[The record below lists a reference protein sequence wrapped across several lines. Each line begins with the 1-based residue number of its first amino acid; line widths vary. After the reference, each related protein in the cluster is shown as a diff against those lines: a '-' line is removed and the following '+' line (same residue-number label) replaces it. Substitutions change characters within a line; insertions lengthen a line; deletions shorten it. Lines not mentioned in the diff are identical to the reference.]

1 MSQSVPSTSER
12 KSETTQG
19 RVEETNTGSLTENA
33 EMEDSEERANQQET
47 SEIRDTEDYLPQD
60 DSSVEI
66 GVGSSDSSSGERSV
80 AGSITGQEQARNPY
94 RTVEVLLLT
103 FKYTDLDLRRE
114 TGDVWAAFVSL
125 DYTVTVYEIQ
135 MTESL
140 EKLQVALDKFLK
152 KGNNE
157 TLLIIYYHGH
167 GGLAERNRFA
177 LHSHNYPESTHELW
191 STMLNLFKNNMI
203 PNDVNGYLRD
213 RNDPYQPIAQICW
226 TDISGDIM
234 MAECDTLVI
243 LDCCNAGLAA
253 VTSTEDEDDQDDGSD
268 SEDIHNEDNDS
279 ADGRDNN
286 ADRKNNSTD
295 DANHLEARKELIGAC
310 GWGVGT
316 TNHMSPAMCTV
327 FEDHLRTPGS
337 NMSTF
342 RLVHEMNRIL
352 VRKYICPP
360 AGKEPAD
367 IPQAVHYVLR
377 HQQRESMRRV
387 RAGKIVLPGA
397 QR

>member
-1 MSQSVPSTSER
+1 MRLLISLLFSLSILSFSKTPFSSFARISNLKMSQSVPSTSER

-177 LHSHNYPESTHELW
+177 LH
-191 STMLNLFKNNMI
+191 
-203 PNDVNGYLRD
+203 R
-213 RNDPYQPIAQICW
+213 
-226 TDISGDIM
+226 
-234 MAECDTLVI
+234 
-243 LDCCNAGLAA
+243 
-253 VTSTEDEDDQDDGSD
+253 
-268 SEDIHNEDNDS
+268 
-279 ADGRDNN
+279 
-286 ADRKNNSTD
+286 
-295 DANHLEARKELIGAC
+295 
-310 GWGVGT
+310 
-316 TNHMSPAMCTV
+316 
-327 FEDHLRTPGS
+327 
-337 NMSTF
+337 
-342 RLVHEMNRIL
+342 
-352 VRKYICPP
+352 
-360 AGKEPAD
+360 
-367 IPQAVHYVLR
+367 
-377 HQQRESMRRV
+377 
-387 RAGKIVLPGA
+387 
-397 QR
+397 